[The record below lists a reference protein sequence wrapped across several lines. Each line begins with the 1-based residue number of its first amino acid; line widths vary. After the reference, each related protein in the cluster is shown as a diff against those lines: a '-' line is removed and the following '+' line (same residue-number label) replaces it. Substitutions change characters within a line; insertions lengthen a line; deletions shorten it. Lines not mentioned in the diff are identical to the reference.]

1 MILYRKSLL
10 TTIYCCLRISKDT
23 TRVTTSVKSSEE
35 DSQTTTRRIITAR
48 ATGPHLPPTPGLYFT
63 KETNERI
70 KAPELKLP
78 RTIKPLVPAGPSA
91 YCVRAKS
98 NTGGQLWASLCLS
111 FWPNASQLPFFL
123 PVHPLHVWMAPCGLQ
138 CFWGGILMST
148 AHIKLCSI

>member
-1 MILYRKSLL
+1 MILYRESLL

-35 DSQTTTRRIITAR
+35 DSQTTMRRIITAR
-48 ATGPHLPPTPGLYFT
+48 ATGPHLPPAPGLYFT

-91 YCVRAKS
+91 YCVHAKS
-98 NTGGQLWASLCLS
+98 NTGGQLWVFLCLS
-111 FWPNASQLPFFL
+111 ASLSGPMPPNFLSSSQSTHCMSGWPHVDYNAFGE
-123 PVHPLHVWMAPCGLQ
+123 AY
-138 CFWGGILMST
+138 
-148 AHIKLCSI
+148 